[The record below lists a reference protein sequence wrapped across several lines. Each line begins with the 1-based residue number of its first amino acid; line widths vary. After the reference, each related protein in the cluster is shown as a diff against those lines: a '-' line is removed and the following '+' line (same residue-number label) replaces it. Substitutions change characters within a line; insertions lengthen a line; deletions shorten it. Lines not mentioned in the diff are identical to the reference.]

1 MKGAYQS
8 AGADT
13 PADDRLRQYR
23 ALVRMRGHAPSR
35 GPHLVRVL
43 EMTDMVFQGRSREGV
58 NSDTERGLVASR
70 QGGRR
75 QARHSLA
82 LRAPQQ
88 CSAGNQPGSLARSSW
103 PGLDAFWYL
112 PHTEK
117 ERAWERSGLG
127 VTRWAGTPHRGAT
140 RHNERQPSLP
150 STPIGG
156 GSSLSLGPL
165 RQVLEVRHLTGRC
178 EQERELAGTAR
189 AGKGG
194 VAASWP
200 ASRRCQAC

>member
-23 ALVRMRGHAPSR
+23 ALVRMRGHAPRR

-88 CSAGNQPGSLARSSW
+88 CS
-103 PGLDAFWYL
+103 
-112 PHTEK
+112 
-117 ERAWERSGLG
+117 
-127 VTRWAGTPHRGAT
+127 V
-140 RHNERQPSLP
+140 RQPA
-150 STPIGG
+150 
-156 GSSLSLGPL
+156 
-165 RQVLEVRHLTGRC
+165 RLTG
-178 EQERELAGTAR
+178 QIVLAG
-189 AGKGG
+189 
-194 VAASWP
+194 
-200 ASRRCQAC
+200 SRRVLVPAAHREGACMGAQWVGGHKMGWDPTQGCYKAQ